1 MKIKTKIRT
10 SSFNDK
16 ANESDQS
23 GAFAQL
29 LTEATELFEG
39 DKSLALQWL
48 SQPNPA
54 LGQRSPLD
62 MAATATGA
70 CEVKDL
76 IGRLEHGVFS

>member
-10 SSFNDK
+10 PSLNDEV
-16 ANESDQS
+16 NESDQS

-39 DKSLALQWL
+39 DQSLALQWL
-48 SQPNPA
+48 LQPNPA

-62 MAATATGA
+62 MAATKPGA
-70 CEVKDL
+70 GEVKDL